1 MPSPYRAGPANA
13 LALTIIRHAVKAWK
27 KNRFLISGIRELD
40 HALGGNA
47 KLPHWLQSE
56 HDGLLAFFHSE
67 WFNFLF
73 MSSVTRTDQGRM
85 FKALGI
91 PAREGG

>member
-1 MPSPYRAGPANA
+1 MPSPHPSPADA
-13 LALTIIRHAVKAWK
+13 LALAIIRHAVNAWK
-27 KNRFLISGIRELD
+27 KNKAILD
-40 HALGGNA
+40 LLLRKPEIAV
-47 KLPHWLQSE
+47 PHWLQNE
-56 HDGLLAFFHSE
+56 HDKLLMFFHSE

-73 MSSVTRTDQGRM
+73 TSSVTRTDQGRM